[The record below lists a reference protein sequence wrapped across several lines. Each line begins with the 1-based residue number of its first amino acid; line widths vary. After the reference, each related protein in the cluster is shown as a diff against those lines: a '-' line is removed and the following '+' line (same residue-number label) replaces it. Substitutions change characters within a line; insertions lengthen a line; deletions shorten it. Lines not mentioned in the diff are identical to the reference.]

1 MSNVNASTATPETQ
15 HTDPQGDIT
24 YLPPWSE
31 EIARDLAAREGIELT
46 PEHWEVVHLLRNH
59 YRLRGHSLTGTRLL
73 KALEEPFV
81 PRGGLK
87 HLYELF
93 PGGPVS
99 QGSRI
104 AGVPA
109 PPYSRD
115 LSFGSVQ

>member
-1 MSNVNASTATPETQ
+1 MSNVNNGAAMPEFQ
-15 HTDPQGDIT
+15 HIEPQGDASH
-24 YLPPWSE
+24 LSPWTE
-31 EIARDLAAREGIELT
+31 EIARDIAAKEGIEMT

-59 YRLRGHSLTGTRLL
+59 YTLHGHSMTGTKLT
-73 KALEEPFV
+73 KALEEPFWT
-81 PRGGLK
+81 RGGLK
-87 HLYELF
+87 RLYELF

>member
-1 MSNVNASTATPETQ
+1 MSNVIHSANVPETL
-15 HTDPQGDIT
+15 HAAPEGDMHH
-24 YLPPWSE
+24 LPPWSE
-31 EIARDLAAREGIELT
+31 EVARDIAAKEGVELT
-46 PEHWEVVHLLRNH
+46 AEHWEVVHLLRNH
-59 YRLRGHSLTGTRLL
+59 YRLRGHSLTGTALL
-73 KALEEPFV
+73 RALGEPFGM
-81 PRGGLK
+81 RGGIK

>member
-1 MSNVNASTATPETQ
+1 MSNVIHSTTTPENL
-15 HTDPQGDIT
+15 HAAPEGDMHH
-24 YLPPWSE
+24 LPPWSE
-31 EIARDLAAREGIELT
+31 DLARDIAAKEGIELT
-46 PEHWEVVHLLRNH
+46 AEHWEVVHLLRNH
-59 YRLRGHSLTGTRLL
+59 YRLRGHSLTGTALL
-73 KALEEPFV
+73 RALGEPFGM
-81 PRGGLK
+81 RGGIK

-93 PGGPVS
+93 PAGPVS

>member
-1 MSNVNASTATPETQ
+1 MSNVIHSTTVPETI
-15 HTDPQGDIT
+15 HGAAEGDMHH
-24 YLPPWSE
+24 LPLWSE
-31 EIARDLAAREGIELT
+31 DVARDIAAKEGIELT
-46 PEHWEVVHLLRNH
+46 PEHWEVVQLLRNH
-59 YRLRGHSLTGTRLL
+59 YRLRGHSLTGTALL
-73 KALEEPFV
+73 RALGEPFGM
-81 PRGGLK
+81 RGGIK

>member
-1 MSNVNASTATPETQ
+1 MSNVIHSTAHPESL
-15 HTDPQGDIT
+15 HAAPEGDMN
-24 YLPPWSE
+24 YLPPWTE
-31 EIARDLAAREGIELT
+31 ETAREIAAKEGIELT

-59 YRLRGHSLTGTRLL
+59 YRLRGHALTGTALL
-73 KALEEPFV
+73 RALGEPFGM
-81 PRGGLK
+81 RGGIK
-87 HLYELF
+87 RLYELF

>member
-1 MSNVNASTATPETQ
+1 MPYTNASLAIPESMQ
-15 HTDPQGDIT
+15 AAPQGDT
-24 YLPPWSE
+24 HHLPPWSE
-31 EIARDLAAREGIELT
+31 DIARDLAAKEGIELT

-59 YRLRGHSLTGTRLL
+59 YRLRGHSLTGTKLL
-73 KALEEPFV
+73 RALEEPFGM
-81 PRGGLK
+81 RGGLK

-115 LSFGSVQ
+115 LSFGTVE

>member
-1 MSNVNASTATPETQ
+1 MSNVTHSTIAPETL
-15 HTDPQGDIT
+15 HAAAEGDMHH
-24 YLPPWSE
+24 LPPWSE
-31 EIARDLAAREGIELT
+31 DVARDIAAKEGIELSA
-46 PEHWEVVHLLRNH
+46 EHWEVVHLLRNH
-59 YRLRGHSLTGTRLL
+59 YRLRGHSLTGTALL
-73 KALEEPFV
+73 RALGEPFGM
-81 PRGGLK
+81 RGGIK

>member
-1 MSNVNASTATPETQ
+1 MSNVIHSTAHPESL
-15 HTDPQGDIT
+15 HAAPEGDMHH
-24 YLPPWSE
+24 LAPWSE
-31 EIARDLAAREGIELT
+31 ETAREIAAQDGIELT

-59 YRLRGHSLTGTRLL
+59 YRLRGHALTGTALL
-73 KALEEPFV
+73 RALSEPFGA
-81 PRGGLK
+81 RGGIK

-93 PGGPVS
+93 PAGPVS